1 MSKNKKTN
9 NAKLNTNTDNSE
21 LSADDILINVDS
33 SSIKQSFREVPST
46 TEITAKIIK
55 TTKQNEKNTTKEN
68 EIAKKTL

>member
-9 NAKLNTNTDNSE
+9 NAKLNTNTDNFE

-46 TEITAKIIK
+46 TDSCPART
-55 TTKQNEKNTTKEN
+55 
-68 EIAKKTL
+68 